1 MCRTSDSFAE
11 NCCDSHQG
19 ERMYAAPN
27 LDRGTA
33 VRIRAEIRNS
43 QDVLANPDS
52 ITCQILS
59 PTGSTYMT
67 ATSMTNSSTGVF
79 LLDKQTLEADPT
91 GLYTVIIRATSN
103 SLTSLLRGDGF
114 VLE

>member
-1 MCRTSDSFAE
+1 
-11 NCCDSHQG
+11 
-19 ERMYAAPN
+19 MYAAPN

-33 VRIRAEIRNS
+33 VRIKVEIRDAN
-43 QDVLANPDS
+43 DVLANPDTVS
-52 ITCQILS
+52 CQILG
-59 PTGSTYMT
+59 PTG
-67 ATSMTNSSTGVF
+67 TSYSAAAGMANSSTGVYF
-79 LLDKQTLEADPT
+79 LDKQTSEIDST